1 MKKTILLL
9 FPVLILAGCVST
21 PSHSELSQLNYG
33 SPPKDYETT
42 IKQYFDGVL
51 IDSHTAYYNFDSPY
65 RFWYNDKSFLGG
77 QLYSGYLVRVN
88 VSSKNKFG
96 GYNEEETYGFIMKD
110 EQIVRVLDPDEM
122 LSKGLLYGT

>member
-1 MKKTILLL
+1 MKKIILLFL
-9 FPVLILAGCVST
+9 PGLILTGCVST
-21 PSHSELSQLNYG
+21 PSHSQLSHLDYG
-33 SPPKDYETT
+33 SRPQNYEAT
-42 IKQYFDGVL
+42 IKQYFEGAL
-51 IDSHTAYYNFDSPY
+51 IDPHTAYYNFDSPY

-96 GYNEEETYGFIMKD
+96 GYNEEETYGFIMRD

-122 LSKGLLYGT
+122 LCRGLLYGT